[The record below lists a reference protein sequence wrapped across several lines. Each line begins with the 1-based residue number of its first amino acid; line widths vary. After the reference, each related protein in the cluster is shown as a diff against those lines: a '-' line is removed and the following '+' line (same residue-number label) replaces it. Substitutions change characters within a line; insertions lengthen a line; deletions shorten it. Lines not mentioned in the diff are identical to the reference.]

1 MAIID
6 FHSHILPGIDD
17 GSDSAEKSLYMQ
29 ALCAGQG
36 IDTIVATPHFYA
48 WQDRVEEFLERRGN
62 AYQSMLAACSDTSH
76 MQSAGH
82 LNPIHDP
89 SVIRMPQLRLGAE
102 VTYFRGISEAEK
114 ISQLTVEG
122 TELFLLELP
131 FEVWDAVV
139 LQEVEELIEVRG
151 FQVMLAHLERY
162 LMIPENKKQI
172 RRLLEL
178 PLHVQLN
185 AGSLLDWKRKGKT
198 LKLFKNSKS
207 HVLGSD
213 MHGVHR
219 RPPNL
224 AAGRE
229 VLQKKFGTAFI
240 EELDRTG
247 EKLLQ

>member
-1 MAIID
+1 MSIID

-17 GSDSAEKSLYMQ
+17 GSDSVEKSLYMQ
-29 ALCAGQG
+29 KLCAGQG
-36 IDTIVATPHFYA
+36 VDIIVATPHFYA
-48 WQDRVEEFLERRGN
+48 WQDRVEEFLERREN
-62 AYQSMLAACSDTSH
+62 AYQSMLAAYSDASH
-76 MQSAGH
+76 IQILDSSAAV
-82 LNPIHDP
+82 D
-89 SVIRMPQLRLGAE
+89 MPQLRLGAE

-122 TELFLLELP
+122 TDLFLLELP
-131 FEVWDAVV
+131 FEVWDAAV
-139 LQEVEELIEVRG
+139 LREVEELIEVRG

-162 LMIPENKKQI
+162 LVIPENKKQI
-172 RRLLEL
+172 KQLLEL

-247 EKLLQ
+247 ETLLQ